1 LPTYTY
7 ARVYTPGAILSRHTD
22 RDACEISITL
32 NLNQDTKWPIWIKKP
47 IKFYRAGDIIK
58 DGDNAKSI
66 GTLKMGYSFVFDS
79 VLMPTETF
87 TNYGFVTA
95 KRSDAYWTF
104 YGNDKKYYAVKYAD
118 DNRFDLRRIIA
129 QGAQSVT
136 QQQATTAAILAPTGN
151 PVTDF
156 LTGLTSTAKTVL
168 YIGVAVLAVGYLLP
182 KIIKK

>member
-1 LPTYTY
+1 MPSIDFSLSGNIYT
-7 ARVYTPGAILSRHTD
+7 AGQLINKT
-22 RDACEISITL
+22 
-32 NLNQDTKWPIWIKKP
+32 IWLKKP

-66 GTLKMGYSFVFDS
+66 GTLKMGYSFVLDS

-104 YGNDKKYYAVKYAD
+104 YGNDKKYYAVMYAD
-118 DNRFDLRRIIA
+118 DNRFDLKKIIA
-129 QGAQSVT
+129 QGAQTVE
-136 QQQATTAAILAPTGN
+136 QQQANTAAILAPNTN
-151 PVTDF
+151 PIADF
-156 LTGLTSTAKTVL
+156 LKGLTSTAKTVL
-168 YIGVAVLAVGYLLP
+168 YIGVAVIGVGYLLP